1 MKFSYY
7 LWALYLIVFP
17 FYVFSEGN
25 PQIADIFG
33 AVLIVFN
40 LKPILQNF
48 METKF
53 TRYLLYFVVYS
64 ILVNTVWMVIIGEI
78 LIIRNSVYYIYCF
91 LFLMFIYN
99 KIQEEGFLKFTLRAI
114 YISLI
119 IQLFTWPLV
128 GDQGPR
134 TQLFFNNPNQ
144 LALWGLTL
152 LIVINA
158 INIIVK
164 EKFAIILA
172 ASLLCTFFILLS
184 ASKSAVVSSLLFWI
198 FFYVKSRKNIII
210 LTCVILIAFIYG
222 AVSGN
227 IQIENIKLLN
237 YIVDR
242 LSSEQISGDSGL
254 AGRGFDRLVEFPQYL
269 FFGAGEGQEERF
281 NSDIE
286 LHSTF
291 LNLLFSY
298 GVLGLFFFGKAVL
311 SLFTKSHR
319 EVIILFLIISIF
331 SQVHMILRIPLFW
344 ATLIILFYVKTY
356 MNKEESEYQQS
367 LAINKT

>member
-144 LALWGLTL
+144 LALGDLHYL
-152 LIVINA
+152 
-158 INIIVK
+158 
-164 EKFAIILA
+164 
-172 ASLLCTFFILLS
+172 SLLMQLILL
-184 ASKSAVVSSLLFWI
+184 
-198 FFYVKSRKNIII
+198 
-210 LTCVILIAFIYG
+210 
-222 AVSGN
+222 
-227 IQIENIKLLN
+227 
-237 YIVDR
+237 
-242 LSSEQISGDSGL
+242 
-254 AGRGFDRLVEFPQYL
+254 
-269 FFGAGEGQEERF
+269 
-281 NSDIE
+281 
-286 LHSTF
+286 
-291 LNLLFSY
+291 
-298 GVLGLFFFGKAVL
+298 
-311 SLFTKSHR
+311 
-319 EVIILFLIISIF
+319 
-331 SQVHMILRIPLFW
+331 
-344 ATLIILFYVKTY
+344 
-356 MNKEESEYQQS
+356 
-367 LAINKT
+367 